1 MEDLMYLGEIVF
13 RLFRLLGFF
22 GLLGRVW
29 TISYKRLFR
38 TNDYFVQIT
47 IKILVD
53 PGVWC
58 GNFGI
63 LKLKFY
69 FYKYIFFDLI
79 FS

>member
-13 RLFRLLGFF
+13 RLLGLLGFF

-29 TISYKRLFR
+29 TIR
-38 TNDYFVQIT
+38 TNDYFVQTI

-53 PGVWC
+53 PG
-58 GNFGI
+58 GKIEI

-69 FYKYIFFDLI
+69 FLKYIF
-79 FS
+79 